1 MTKFCPNC
9 GYEQHNDDNKFCS
22 NCGYEFPDFI
32 VNEQSDSID
41 NENKE
46 SDPIINNNDEFN
58 TITNGNDESST
69 ITDGNDEFSTLSND
83 GESTTIKNDDGIKII
98 LKNETSENKN
108 QKSNTSKTR
117 NNGSTSTNS
126 RTRNKTNA
134 PRSNDFLSN
143 LTFNRCF
150 AAFAILI
157 ILLLI
162 IGMIS
167 EATRTEPYSDKGLT
181 SFLEESHPGTYVDGY
196 GYIDSVE
203 DFLEYSDSQK
213 DDSDYDYLSYDD

>member
-41 NENKE
+41 NDN
-46 SDPIINNNDEFN
+46 
-58 TITNGNDESST
+58 
-69 ITDGNDEFSTLSND
+69 
-83 GESTTIKNDDGIKII
+83 GESTTIKNDDGVKII

-108 QKSNTSKTR
+108 QKSNGSKTK